1 MVRITKD
8 ALVNVGM
15 VSHVMVIKLV
25 FMLCISQLQQLE
37 QITDIRSHKSIYNDL
52 LFCALKST
60 NPGLK
65 SVLFNF

>member
-37 QITDIRSHKSIYNDL
+37 QITDIRSHKSIYN
-52 LFCALKST
+52 
-60 NPGLK
+60 
-65 SVLFNF
+65 